1 MIKGQR
7 GIVCAYNPF
16 KESSWIYLKEQL
28 APILKGE
35 YGKASDKYI
44 VMGNHMI
51 KGHSNLDPDVKERD
65 VMDYCTE
72 NNIFYTKI
80 NGETNKGLKE
90 AFEFGPC

>member
-1 MIKGQR
+1 
-7 GIVCAYNPF
+7 
-16 KESSWIYLKEQL
+16 
-28 APILKGE
+28 
-35 YGKASDKYI
+35 
-44 VMGNHMI
+44 MGNHMI